1 MASLNLSYSTTTTT
15 ISSLSTLRNP
25 KPLAFTSN
33 ISTKFLKTQTF
44 KTLTPLKS
52 KPTTTHS
59 DLSPLDSSTTTITN
73 LNTNTTNNL
82 KNLKSRLHNNETLYG
97 IFLLTFSP
105 TLAEIAGL
113 SGYDFVVLD
122 MEHGPGGITEALAC
136 LHALA
141 ATNTPA
147 ILRLPESSAA
157 WAKKALDLGPQ
168 GLMFPMIESP
178 IEAQEAV
185 SYCRFPPRGV
195 RGSAHTV
202 VRASNYGIDEGYL
215 SNYEDELLIM
225 CQVESVEGV
234 KHVDEIAAVDGVD
247 CVQMGPLDLS
257 ASMGYLWDPGNK
269 KVKDMLRVAER
280 AVLNSEGGNGGAY
293 LAGFALPYDGPD
305 DLRKRGYHMVSGAV
319 DVGLF
324 RSAAV
329 EDVKKFKRG
338 LEMDGSDDEQED
350 RQDGDEKYWSE

>member
-1 MASLNLSYSTTTTT
+1 
-15 ISSLSTLRNP
+15 
-25 KPLAFTSN
+25 
-33 ISTKFLKTQTF
+33 
-44 KTLTPLKS
+44 
-52 KPTTTHS
+52 
-59 DLSPLDSSTTTITN
+59 
-73 LNTNTTNNL
+73 
-82 KNLKSRLHNNETLYG
+82 
-97 IFLLTFSP
+97 
-105 TLAEIAGL
+105 
-113 SGYDFVVLD
+113 
-122 MEHGPGGITEALAC
+122 
-136 LHALA
+136 
-141 ATNTPA
+141 
-147 ILRLPESSAA
+147 
-157 WAKKALDLGPQ
+157 
-168 GLMFPMIESP
+168 
-178 IEAQEAV
+178 
-185 SYCRFPPRGV
+185 
-195 RGSAHTV
+195 
-202 VRASNYGIDEGYL
+202 
-215 SNYEDELLIM
+215 M

-293 LAGFALPYDGPD
+293 LSGFALPYDGPD

-329 EDVKKFKRG
+329 EDVKKFKKG